1 MTFDEA
7 KALIDYA
14 LNRINGD
21 IWVFILLVIF
31 GLFGLGMAEDLRR
44 RK

>member
-14 LNRINGD
+14 LDRINYD
-21 IWVFILLVIF
+21 IWVFILLSVF
-31 GLFGLGMAEDLRR
+31 CLFGLGMAEDLRR